1 MRNKRYAIWAILLIF
16 AWQTLAV
23 PPVQAKTRSA
33 PAMTWSSKWEP
44 LGNDWKVVFIIPSS
58 VRKKGFEVRSS
69 RRTENLVVSRST
81 FVREWYGG
89 GWDKV
94 TMTTGFRA
102 RLRVGYE
109 TLPYSNLN
117 LKTFAKSLRI
127 YY

>member
-1 MRNKRYAIWAILLIF
+1 MRNKSSAIWAILLIF
-16 AWQTLAV
+16 AWQTAAV
-23 PPVQAKTRSA
+23 HTVEGKTRSA
-33 PAMTWSSKWEP
+33 AAMTWYAKWE
-44 LGNDWKVVFIIPSS
+44 LNGNDWKVVFLIPSS
-58 VRKKGFEVRSS
+58 VRKNGFRVCSN

-102 RLRVGYE
+102 RLRFGYE

-127 YY
+127 YH